1 MDLNY
6 LAYFERKQK
15 IRKYIIWAFL
25 LIIAVG
31 IPIWFYT
38 YSYLETADFGI
49 EKLGIERYNERNS
62 DALLFA
68 FFIVVANSF
77 IALPSFIFI
86 NRFFKRYKTV
96 LQQLIEEEIKTLE
109 KINSALRGYDK
120 FMPSFILTAQYLHV
134 FSLKQYDIA
143 LQSIKNYSITR
154 IQTRY
159 SFEYKIDINTSDGKN
174 YSFRISNNHSQLDYL
189 KIYLQGKTYLD

>member
-1 MDLNY
+1 MDY
-6 LAYFERKQK
+6 DYVAYFERKQTT
-15 IRKYIIWAFL
+15 RKYIVWAFL
-25 LIIAVG
+25 LILCLG
-31 IPIWFYT
+31 IPIWFYI

-62 DALLFA
+62 DALLFT

-86 NRFFKRYKTV
+86 NRFFKRYKNV
-96 LQQLIEEEIKTLE
+96 LHQLNGEEIKTLE
-109 KINSALRGYDK
+109 KINNALRGYDK
-120 FMPSFILTAQYLHV
+120 FMPSFILTDRYLHV

-154 IQTRY
+154 VQTLY
-159 SFEYKIDINTSDGKN
+159 SFDYKIDINTSDGKN

-189 KIYLQGKTYLD
+189 KIYLQGKT